1 MPDRVLSTDI
11 LVRGISGSGL
21 YGGCGQQGS
30 YAAQGGQAGHSKV
43 LAVLGVRLRSV
54 AGVRAAPLWV
64 IRRSGLLGCR
74 QRKQLKRGWGGVSEA
89 SGVSKRQGELDQRS
103 RGACDIR
110 VPTAESRRQGS
121 GSPQSGKLAK
131 LEAGE
136 TVSFTRSGWFL
147 KRSHGYMLSAGGGQV
162 SVWGETAAHLSSSSL
177 GCGSLSALLQN
188 RSWPTMPETP
198 ESTTSPGDDGKP
210 LDPGPGSEECWWRE
224 ELGLKLGFGNI
235 SVKAL
240 FLPLP

>member
-1 MPDRVLSTDI
+1 M
-11 LVRGISGSGL
+11 
-21 YGGCGQQGS
+21 
-30 YAAQGGQAGHSKV
+30 
-43 LAVLGVRLRSV
+43 
-54 AGVRAAPLWV
+54 
-64 IRRSGLLGCR
+64 
-74 QRKQLKRGWGGVSEA
+74 
-89 SGVSKRQGELDQRS
+89 
-103 RGACDIR
+103 
-110 VPTAESRRQGS
+110 
-121 GSPQSGKLAK
+121 
-131 LEAGE
+131 
-136 TVSFTRSGWFL
+136 
-147 KRSHGYMLSAGGGQV
+147 
-162 SVWGETAAHLSSSSL
+162 SVWGETAAHLSSSSP